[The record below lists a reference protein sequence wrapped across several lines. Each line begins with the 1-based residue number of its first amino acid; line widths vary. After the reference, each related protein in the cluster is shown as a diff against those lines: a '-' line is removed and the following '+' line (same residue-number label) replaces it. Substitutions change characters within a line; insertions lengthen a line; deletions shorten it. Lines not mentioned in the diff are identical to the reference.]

1 MCIVSGTKAFENV
14 PYIVYIHSYRRDE
27 RDAEGADRMR
37 DEIFTTD
44 TTDLHWDPATMDIRC
59 ERRDDGLH
67 FNLVQRVRHHSP
79 TGMEWGYAGSGP
91 ADFALNI
98 LDHFLPVGEDGWD
111 GVRCW
116 DTHVVSRI
124 AWSLHQEFKFAFVAA
139 LPYEGGIMSGARIR
153 VWIAAM
159 TATAY
164 AVFGVARDE
173 TGGEYEW
180 LHDDA
185 YETLAAAAA
194 AAAALTKAT
203 DDPDLVGF
211 IARRVLN
218 VR

>member
-1 MCIVSGTKAFENV
+1 M
-14 PYIVYIHSYRRDE
+14 DE
-27 RDAEGADRMR
+27 MR

-44 TTDLHWDPATMDIRC
+44 TTDLRWDPATMDVRC
-59 ERRDDGLH
+59 ARHGDGLH
-67 FNLVQRVRHHSP
+67 FNIVQRVRHHSP

-91 ADFALNI
+91 ADLALNI
-98 LDHFLPVGEDGWD
+98 LDRFLPVGEDGWD

-124 AWSLHQEFKFAFVAA
+124 AWALHQEFACAFVAA
-139 LPYEGGIMSGARIR
+139 LPYEGGVISGARIR
-153 VWIAAM
+153 AWIAAM
-159 TATAY
+159 TAPGY

-173 TGGEYEW
+173 RCGEYEW

-185 YETLAAAAA
+185 YESLVAAEVE
-194 AAAALTKAT
+194 AAALTKAT

-211 IARRVLN
+211 TARRVLN